1 MKVMSQ
7 QHTLMV
13 IGVLVVICIILCVAT
28 FYHHTNQLK
37 TEVEQTFKSRYELIH
52 QFVALQRDRVQVMN
66 NLFLGRY
73 RVGVE
78 PGAGELN
85 VRDYPDLGV
94 WALEREGIAGS
105 LTGAA
110 SLPLSAPVEREIHAA
125 LAMDAQITPALD
137 LGQEL
142 AWLYYQS
149 RNQFVY
155 IAPPIAP
162 EQFHFTPDIYTSGYW
177 LEGGPEQNPGR
188 RIILKGPYQDLA
200 GKGWIVTFAQPVYI
214 RDKFLGMVA
223 LDLNVYTLEKLTRVG
238 AATGETMLI
247 SEHQRLIARESGFA
261 PEVTLYPPLTP
272 SLSPWDK
279 GEQGDLWLSRWVV
292 EGELWL
298 VHRLTSTQLWQ
309 AAARESLGVWF
320 VVTLVTILAIV
331 SLRLQHSL
339 AEVTRLTRVDPLTQ
353 ALNRRGFFEAA
364 ETGIA
369 LAKRKG
375 LSLAILMM
383 DIDHFK
389 KINDSYGHAQGDAVL
404 KQLGAYLLKAS
415 RPFDVFCRWGGE
427 EFIILIQLD
436 HAADALN
443 VAERIRAQAQR
454 TRVPKD
460 NSPITLSGGLVI
472 LGEEEPLE
480 EAINRADELLY
491 QSKQNGRNC
500 ITQG

>member
-1 MKVMSQ
+1 MKVMSR

-13 IGVLVVICIILCVAT
+13 IGVLVVICISLCAAT
-28 FYHHTNQLK
+28 FYRHINRLK

-73 RVGVE
+73 QVGVE
-78 PGAGELN
+78 PGTDKHN
-85 VRDYPDLGV
+85 VREYPALGV
-94 WALEREGIAGS
+94 WALEREDIAGS
-105 LTGAA
+105 LTGSA

-125 LAMDAQITPALD
+125 LAMDAQILPALE

-155 IAPPIAP
+155 IAPQVTP

-177 LEGGPEQNPGR
+177 LEGGSEQNPQR
-188 RIILKGPYQDLA
+188 RMILKGPYRDLA
-200 GKGWIVTFAQPVYI
+200 GKGWIVTFAQPIYV

-223 LDLNVYTLEKLTRVG
+223 LDLSVHTLEKLTRVG
-238 AATGETMLI
+238 AAAGETMLI
-247 SEHQRLIARESGFA
+247 SEHQRLIARQSGFV
-261 PEVTLYPPLTP
+261 PELTLYPPLTA

-279 GEQGDLWLSRWVV
+279 GEQGDLWLSRWII
-292 EGELWL
+292 EDELWL
-298 VHRLTSTQLWQ
+298 VHRLTSAQLWH
-309 AAARESLGVWF
+309 AAMRESLGVWF

-331 SLRLQHSL
+331 SLRLQRSL

-364 ETGIA
+364 EGAIA
-369 LAKRKG
+369 LAQRKG
-375 LSLAILMM
+375 LSVAVLMM

-389 KINDSYGHAQGDAVL
+389 KINDSYGHAEGDLVL
-404 KQLGAYLLKAS
+404 KQLGANLLKAC

-427 EFIILIQLD
+427 EFIMLIQLD
-436 HAADALN
+436 KPADARA
-443 VAERIRAQAQR
+443 VAERIRAQAQF
-454 TRVPKD
+454 TRIAADK
-460 NSPITLSGGLVI
+460 SPITLSGGLV
-472 LGEEEPLE
+472 LLKEGEALE

-491 QSKQNGRNC
+491 LSKQNGRNC